1 MRCTLLAVILLG
13 GCMTPPVDQRPPRPA
28 TANDTAPKSPGLP
41 AADSP
46 TTILLEPRGDRIT
59 IEVRR

>member
-1 MRCTLLAVILLG
+1 MRCTLLAVLLLG
-13 GCMTPPVDQRPPRPA
+13 GCMNPPIDQRPPRPA
-28 TANDTAPKSPGLP
+28 LAQDTAPQPPGLP

-46 TTILLEPRGDRIT
+46 TSILLEPRGDRIT